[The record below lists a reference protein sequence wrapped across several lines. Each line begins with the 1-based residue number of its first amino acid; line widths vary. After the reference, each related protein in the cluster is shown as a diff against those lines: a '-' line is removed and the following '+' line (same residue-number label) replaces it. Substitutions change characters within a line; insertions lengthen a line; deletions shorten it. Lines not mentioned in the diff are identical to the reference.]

1 MGLMVGLQ
9 TWMWM
14 ALAAAAGAAAENR
27 PANCGVQPLGG
38 QWPATAQFVSGLN
51 RGVTNGSLAPEQ
63 ETAWAAYSKISGADW
78 SALEKRY
85 LTRIDSWRER
95 ALANLPAGGAAFYPF
110 GGPDAANLLAFFP
123 DAREYVIVGLEP
135 IGCIPLRA
143 PDYSEAYFSA
153 LRGDLSSVV
162 ANGFFRTKEMGG
174 DFKEGAVNGVFPLLL
189 FLLARSGYSVEEAAP
204 IQISPSGALVG
215 PSQAPDQPKAETDGV
230 AIRFSDSRHGS
241 RMLRYFTLNLQ
252 SSRLN
257 RKPGTLKYLNSLP
270 APVTLIKSASYL
282 MHKTYFSTIRDLIL
296 SKSALVVEDDSGIP
310 YHYFDAAHWDVRLYG
325 KYTEPI
331 ALFKMWKQDDLKAAF
346 EARKERQPLDFGI
359 GYRHPGESNLLV
371 TVRRATGSR

>member
-1 MGLMVGLQ
+1 MVRLWIGITLG
-9 TWMWM
+9 
-14 ALAAAAGAAAENR
+14 AAGAAAQNS
-27 PANCGVQPLGG
+27 PANCRVQALEG
-38 QWPATAQFVSGLN
+38 QWSATAQFVSGLN
-51 RGVTNGSLAPEQ
+51 RGVYGDSLTSEQ
-63 ETAWAAYSKISGADW
+63 ETAWAAYSKISAADW

-85 LTRIDSWRER
+85 LTRIDGWRGR
-95 ALANLPAGGAAFYPF
+95 TLANLPASGAAFYPF

-135 IGCIPLRA
+135 IGCLPLRA
-143 PDYSEAYFSA
+143 PDYTQAYFSG

-174 DFKEGAVNGVFPLLL
+174 DFKEGPVNGVLPLLL

-204 IQISPSGALVG
+204 IQISSSGTLVI
-215 PSQAPDQPKAETDGV
+215 PSQAPGQPKAETDGV
-230 AIRFSDSRHGS
+230 TIRFSDSRHGS
-241 RMLRYFTLNLQ
+241 RTLRYFTLNLQ

-257 RKPGTLKYLNSLP
+257 RKPGTLKYLNGLP
-270 APVTLIKSASYL
+270 APLTLIKSASYL
-282 MHKTYFSTIRDLIL
+282 MHKTYFSTIRNLIL

-310 YHYFDAAHWDVRLYG
+310 YRYFDADHWDVRFYG

-331 ALFKMWKQDDLKAAF
+331 ALFKMWKQDDLKAAY
-346 EARKERQPLDFGI
+346 EARKEKQPLDFGI

-371 TVRRATGSR
+371 AVRRATGSR